1 MIRGRVNP
9 ELYPLVTIEIADGNG
24 AFHSLDVILDTAF
37 DGELA
42 LPSDVIESLDI
53 PHRAEV
59 DLVLANSQRIQAYT
73 YGGVVS
79 WHDQQRDVE
88 IVETAGETLL
98 GMALLLGS
106 RISIDARVGG
116 EVFIEPAG

>member
-1 MIRGRVNP
+1 MIRGRFTP

-24 AFHSLDVILDTAF
+24 AFHSLDVILDTGF

-42 LPSDVIESLDI
+42 LPSDVIGSLGI
-53 PHRAEV
+53 PHRAEIG
-59 DLVLANSQRIQAYT
+59 LVLANSQRIQAYT

-79 WHDQQRDVE
+79 WHAQRREVE
-88 IVETAGETLL
+88 IVETAGEALL

-106 RISIDARVGG
+106 QISIDARVGG
-116 EVFIEPAG
+116 EVLIEPA